1 MWKCEQILVVLSST
15 GPAQQL
21 WLRATKDWHHWRRG
35 VTSGCP
41 RGTQIAHGKAW
52 DMGWCYLRQCSKI
65 MLQKLGAA
73 PSRWRRGST
82 VGTGPPSLT
91 CPGGTRGV
99 RASLCSTRQGRN
111 LDSDKAGGRCRTALA
126 LGRVCTHVF
135 VSGHLLEAQGP
146 ACGCWALASHPGSS
160 ALQAQ

>member
-1 MWKCEQILVVLSST
+1 
-15 GPAQQL
+15 
-21 WLRATKDWHHWRRG
+21 
-35 VTSGCP
+35 
-41 RGTQIAHGKAW
+41 
-52 DMGWCYLRQCSKI
+52 

-111 LDSDKAGGRCRTALA
+111 LDSDKAGGRCRTALV
-126 LGRVCTHVF
+126 LGRVCTHGF
-135 VSGHLLEAQGP
+135 VSGHLLEAEVLP
-146 ACGCWALASHPGSS
+146 VDAEPWLHTLAPLHCKLSS
-160 ALQAQ
+160 VIENKK